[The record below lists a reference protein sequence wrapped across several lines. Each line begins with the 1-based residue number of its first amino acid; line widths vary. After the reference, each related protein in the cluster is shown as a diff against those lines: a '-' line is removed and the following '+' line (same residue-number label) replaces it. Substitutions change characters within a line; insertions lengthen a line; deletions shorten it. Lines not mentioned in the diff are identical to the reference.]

1 MSELFKGFPEKA
13 SMDKDKHLT
22 TSCGLLP
29 SDVYPKCRSCQSK
42 FRISDEPLSIIRFTP
57 RPLGN
62 CQL

>member
-1 MSELFKGFPEKA
+1 MSELFKGIPEKA
-13 SMDKDKHLT
+13 SMDKHLT

-29 SDVYPKCRSCQSK
+29 SDVYSKFRACQSK
-42 FRISDEPLSIIRFTP
+42 FRISNEPLPIIRFTP

>member
-1 MSELFKGFPEKA
+1 VSELFKGIPEKA
-13 SMDKDKHLT
+13 SMDKHLT

-29 SDVYPKCRSCQSK
+29 SDVYSKFRACQSK
-42 FRISDEPLSIIRFTP
+42 FRISNEPLPIIRFTP

>member
-1 MSELFKGFPEKA
+1 VSELFKGLPEKV
-13 SMDKDKHLT
+13 SMDKHLT

-29 SDVYPKCRSCQSK
+29 SDVYSKFRACQSK
-42 FRISDEPLSIIRFTP
+42 FRISNEPLPIIRFTP

>member
-1 MSELFKGFPEKA
+1 MSELFKGLPEKV
-13 SMDKDKHLT
+13 SMDKHLT

-29 SDVYPKCRSCQSK
+29 SDVYSKFRACQSK
-42 FRISDEPLSIIRFTP
+42 FRISNEPLPIIRFTP

>member
-13 SMDKDKHLT
+13 SMDKHPT

-29 SDVYPKCRSCQSK
+29 SDVYSKCRACQSK